1 MCADVVLTS
10 LYSDRR
16 ERMRK
21 NKRRD
26 GIYKKGGRGRQ
37 SLAWLVLLLRCC
49 SPFKCNEQSDALQCY
64 VSYVKTE
71 WMETEWKLFL
81 FSMWMKNTF
90 CFIKRW
96 KNVLRLILYSY
107 GKYWAYNLL
116 LRYTLLWN
124 TNTREWQQ
132 HGRQNTTCYPDIK
145 LVRNL

>member
-1 MCADVVLTS
+1 M
-10 LYSDRR
+10 
-16 ERMRK
+16 
-21 NKRRD
+21 
-26 GIYKKGGRGRQ
+26 
-37 SLAWLVLLLRCC
+37 LLLRCC

-71 WMETEWKLFL
+71 WMEETEWKLFL

-107 GKYWAYNLL
+107 GKYWVYNLL

-132 HGRQNTTCYPDIK
+132 HGRQNTTCYPHNK
-145 LVRNL
+145 LVRNLHTKLVSYFILMLFILCLISHLSYSYNTSKL